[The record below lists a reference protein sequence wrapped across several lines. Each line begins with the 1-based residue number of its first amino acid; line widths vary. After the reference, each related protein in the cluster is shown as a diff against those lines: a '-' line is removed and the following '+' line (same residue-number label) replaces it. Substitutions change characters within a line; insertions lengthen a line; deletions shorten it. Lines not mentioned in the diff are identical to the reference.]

1 MTKRKPKN
9 QRKPKIQDPASNE
22 QTPDAGGGGYV
33 GESRG
38 GFDPLMGWTTT
49 AGAAAFAY
57 TYAKTRPPFPIIKAP
72 KNPHS
77 QWDSM
82 TKHALEAIDL
92 ENQIRKMNHPSS
104 QRMIAKMNEEDPLAS
119 QIAKIRLTR
128 LAGRARDRANYMD
141 PDGLARKGRG
151 KK

>member
-1 MTKRKPKN
+1 MTKRKPKV
-9 QRKPKIQDPASNE
+9 QDVAADKYTVDSGS
-22 QTPDAGGGGYV
+22 DD
-33 GESRG
+33 SRRSG
-38 GFDPLMGWTTT
+38 GFDPLLGWPTTVG
-49 AGAAAFAY
+49 AGAAALAY
-57 TYAKTRPPFPIIKAP
+57 TYAKTRPPFPIIEAS

-82 TKHALEAIDL
+82 TKNALEAIDL

-119 QIAKIRLTR
+119 QIAIIRLTR

-141 PDGLARKGRG
+141 PDGPARKGRR